1 MNADGRSSGGSMPPL
16 VTMNPFATPV
26 PGIVFVIVG
35 AVLGTA
41 PVVNEKSAL
50 VQVLAAARATMRN
63 V

>member
-1 MNADGRSSGGSMPPL
+1 MK
-16 VTMNPFATPV
+16 PFAPPV
-26 PGIVFVIVG
+26 PVVVFMTFG

-50 VQVLAAARATMRN
+50 VQVFAPSVATMRN

>member
-1 MNADGRSSGGSMPPL
+1 MV
-16 VTMNPFATPV
+16 VTMNPFAAPV
-26 PGIVFVIVG
+26 PGMVFVILG

-50 VQVLAAARATMRN
+50 VQVFAPARATMRN